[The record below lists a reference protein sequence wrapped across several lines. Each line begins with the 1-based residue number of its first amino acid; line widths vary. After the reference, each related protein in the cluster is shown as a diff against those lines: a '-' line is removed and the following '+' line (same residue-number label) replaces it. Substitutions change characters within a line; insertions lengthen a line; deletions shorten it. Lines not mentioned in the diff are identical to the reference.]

1 MFDFLFNE
9 LSSVYNFVYYTC
21 WDHYCYNY
29 NNSNNNHIIIFMII
43 IPVTKN
49 GIINDLDSQD
59 LETDFRQLRG
69 RGIA

>member
-1 MFDFLFNE
+1 MSYL
-9 LSSVYNFVYYTC
+9 LYIILYIKPAGIIIVIIMIVV
-21 WDHYCYNY
+21 
-29 NNSNNNHIIIFMII
+29 IIFMII

-69 RGIA
+69 WGIA